1 MKKISRWLKLNF
13 LKLLSKIQNTFREHP
28 FSVVFTIL
36 IVVLGVYFMNFSKGI
51 SSDNADWGTFGDFI
65 NGATAPIIGI
75 IGVVLTYTILNN
87 QNKESSQAE
96 FKFMFEMMFNSSET
110 QIEKITFKKGKTTY
124 TGRKAIEYLNGHIKG
139 LIDFNIKTGVNGID
153 DAVRAAFT
161 SALSDA
167 DDSFTPYMKNIH
179 NCLKIIDLYCNDQ
192 HKKTYANLLRA
203 HLSKSEMIF
212 LLYNGVGKTEFSEFK
227 RRIENYTMLQDIYTD
242 TRVIQDVK
250 NLYNSKAFLD
260 N

>member
-13 LKLLSKIQNTFREHP
+13 LKLLSKIQNSFREHP

-87 QNKESSQAE
+87 QNKESSQSE

-110 QIEKITFKKGKTTY
+110 QIEKITFK
-124 TGRKAIEYLNGHIKG
+124 LG
-139 LIDFNIKTGVNGID
+139 LT
-153 DAVRAAFT
+153 
-161 SALSDA
+161 
-167 DDSFTPYMKNIH
+167 
-179 NCLKIIDLYCNDQ
+179 
-192 HKKTYANLLRA
+192 
-203 HLSKSEMIF
+203 
-212 LLYNGVGKTEFSEFK
+212 
-227 RRIENYTMLQDIYTD
+227 
-242 TRVIQDVK
+242 
-250 NLYNSKAFLD
+250 
-260 N
+260 